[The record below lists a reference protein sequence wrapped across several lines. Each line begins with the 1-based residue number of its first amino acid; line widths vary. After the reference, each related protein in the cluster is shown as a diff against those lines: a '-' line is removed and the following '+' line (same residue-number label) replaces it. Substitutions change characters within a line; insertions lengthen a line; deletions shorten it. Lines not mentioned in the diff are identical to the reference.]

1 MSTWVI
7 IGLAV
12 IVLHLLVGFGW
23 LAYKL
28 SPKKGDK
35 KTDKTVIK
43 AAEEKNTSKR
53 ENN

>member
-35 KTDKTVIK
+35 
-43 AAEEKNTSKR
+43 EKQQQADNKLTAKD
-53 ENN
+53 EDN

>member
-28 SPKKGDK
+28 SPRKGDK
-35 KTDKTVIK
+35 DKK
-43 AAEEKNTSKR
+43 QQAENKLIA
-53 ENN
+53 NNEDN